1 MDAAT
6 STQRWNERPA
16 TQIVAAIAAGTTTCE
31 EVMRHSLERI
41 AERDGDVRAFATV
54 DPEQAIAAARLAD
67 RATRRGPLHGV
78 PFAVKDIIDTAD
90 LPTEWGTP
98 LHAGRAAGRDSTCV
112 ALARRAGGLLIGKAV
127 TTEFAN
133 QHPGPSR
140 NPLDLTRTPGGSSSG
155 SAAAVADH
163 MAPLAI
169 GTQTTGSTIRPSSFC
184 GIFGFR
190 PTYGTQ
196 RLLGVMEAS
205 GSLDTL
211 GLMAHSVEDI
221 ALFNDVL
228 LGVDPVPVATVE
240 TPPRIGICRH
250 VWDQVDPV
258 VRERFEE
265 AARQLERA
273 GARISDIPLPD
284 EFAGLTDAHRW
295 ISGFEFARTFAWEID
310 HHWDGISAE
319 LRAGRVAD
327 GLACSQERY
336 QAAIDLAARC
346 RAVMDASWGAHDVIL
361 TVGATGEAPVG
372 WNALAGADLYK
383 MWTALHL
390 PTITMPVLKGRDG
403 MPVGVQVLAP
413 RHADRRLFS
422 IARWAWD
429 VLAPLR

>member
-1 MDAAT
+1 MT
-6 STQRWNERPA
+6 TRPWNERTA
-16 TQIVAAIAAGTTTCE
+16 TQIVAAIAAGTTSCE
-31 EVMRHSLERI
+31 AVMRDCLERI
-41 AERDGDVRAFATV
+41 ALRDGEVHAFASV
-54 DPEQAIAAARLAD
+54 DAGRALAAAREAD
-67 RATRRGPLHGV
+67 RATTRGPLHGV

-98 LHAGRAAGRDSTCV
+98 LYAGRMAGRDSTCV

-133 QHPGPSR
+133 QHPGPTR
-140 NPLDLTRTPGGSSSG
+140 NPRDLTRTPGGSSSG

-190 PTYGTQ
+190 PTYGRH
-196 RLLGVMEAS
+196 RLFGVMEAA

-228 LGVDPVPVATVE
+228 LGTAPVPVARPD
-240 TPPRIGICRH
+240 TPPRIGFCRH
-250 VWDQVDPV
+250 VWDQVHPV
-258 VRERFEE
+258 VQAGIE
-265 AARQLERA
+265 AAVRRLEAA
-273 GARISDIPLPD
+273 GAHITDVQLPA

-295 ISGFEFARTFAWEID
+295 ISSFEFVRTFTWEID
-310 HHWDGISAE
+310 HHWEEISPG
-319 LRAGRVAD
+319 LRSGRIAD
-327 GLACSQERY
+327 GLSCDMERY
-336 QAAIDLAARC
+336 MAATALAARC
-346 RAVMDASWGAHDVIL
+346 RAQLDAEWPDCDIIVTA
-361 TVGATGEAPVG
+361 GATGEAPVG

-390 PTITMPVLKGRDG
+390 PTLTMPALTGAEG
-403 MPVGVQVLAP
+403 MPVGIQLIGP
-413 RHADRRLFS
+413 RDADRRLFAYAS
-422 IARWAWD
+422 WAWE
-429 VLAPLR
+429 VLDPAG